1 MVEFKMA
8 ATFLVLNSK
17 EGIEK
22 QEFAMQCFDH
32 FFNED
37 LKKPDT
43 FSLILRV
50 DFNLYSKH
58 KKKL

>member
-17 EGIEK
+17 EGSEK

-32 FFNED
+32 FCNEE

-43 FSLILRV
+43 FTLVLRV
-50 DFNLYSKH
+50 DFNLYSNH
-58 KKKL
+58 KKK